1 MGVGCLF
8 ICCKDSTFPEYAD
21 GMTQK
26 SCRQVRPSRV
36 PSGSRP
42 FTASRAAVYRL
53 VDARLPPR
61 RPWGACRG
69 NASLISRTRKKI
81 EKNCIFFAKKHCQ
94 FKKSSYLCNV
104 VAKPVRK
111 GARLSV
117 HTDAFCPCTPRL
129 KEVNQG
135 SEL

>member
-8 ICCKDSTFPEYAD
+8 ICCKDSTFPEHAD

-42 FTASRAAVYRL
+42 FTASRTAVYRL

-69 NASLISRTRKKI
+69 NASLISRTRKKLKKI
-81 EKNCIFFAKKHCQ
+81 AFFLQKSIANSKKVRIFA
-94 FKKSSYLCNV
+94 
-104 VAKPVRK
+104 
-111 GARLSV
+111 
-117 HTDAFCPCTPRL
+117 T
-129 KEVNQG
+129 
-135 SEL
+135 